1 MLTGSRPPSA
11 IAPGGRQGMEG
22 AGVNYNWNWGIF
34 WQAAPGG
41 QGTYAQALLSGL
53 MFTLAVGLLAWI
65 MALILGS
72 IVGTVRTTSSKWAVR
87 LGNGYVEVFRN
98 IPLLVQMYLWY
109 FVVPEFLPGP
119 IGNYIKSMPNE
130 PFVTAVIC
138 LGFFTSARVAEQ
150 VRAGINSLPRGQR
163 MAGTAMGLTPTQTYI
178 KVILPQAF
186 RIIIPPMTSEFLN
199 IIKNSSVALYIG
211 VMELTAQARSMNAQ
225 TAMQFND
232 YMYAVNKRNA
242 ATDPTAGARHQ
253 RDPSC

>member
-1 MLTGSRPPSA
+1 
-11 IAPGGRQGMEG
+11 MEG
-22 AGVNYNWNWGIF
+22 VGVNYNWNWGIF

-72 IVGTVRTTSSKWAVR
+72 IVGTVRTTPSKWAVR
-87 LGNGYVEVFRN
+87 IGNGYVELFRN
-98 IPLLVQMYLWY
+98 IPLLVQMYMWY
-109 FVVPEFLPGP
+109 FVIPEFLPGP
-119 IGNYIKSMPNE
+119 IGSYIKSMPNE

-150 VRAGINSLPRGQR
+150 VRAGINSLPRGQS

-199 IIKNSSVALYIG
+199 VIKNSSVALYIG
-211 VMELTAQARSMNAQ
+211 VMELTAQARSMQEFSFQVFEAF
-225 TAMQFND
+225 T
-232 YMYAVNKRNA
+232 A
-242 ATDPTAGARHQ
+242 ATLAYLVVNLIATVAARWLEG
-253 RDPSC
+253 RVRVPGYGKA